1 MTRCCQVVFQVVM
14 QWESRTHAH
23 KKVESPRDVDMAAG
37 VQTISQRAMRTVR
50 YLGDLASDLDA
61 PMATVVAQKCR
72 LFSLSVQITPSS
84 ASALI
89 SWDYIPSNSPYT

>member
-1 MTRCCQVVFQVVM
+1 
-14 QWESRTHAH
+14 
-23 KKVESPRDVDMAAG
+23 MAAG

-72 LFSLSVQITPSS
+72 LFSLSVVIHTSVE
-84 ASALI
+84 AKEDRHGTHHHA
-89 SWDYIPSNSPYT
+89 